1 VSAGYVTKPIRAR
14 IGFGEDDVTPLSDEL
29 RHAMS
34 HWPSGIAVIAVR
46 SRGRIEAIT
55 VNSFISVSLD
65 PALVLVSI
73 AERAPI
79 LPELQ
84 VGTRFTISALSQ
96 GQARVASM
104 IADRVPD
111 LARLFDDGDA
121 PVVRDGLFTL
131 VCTTSQTH
139 EAGDHVLHVAFVDRV
154 IIGRDA
160 PPLLYYGGNYR
171 DSTR

>member
-1 VSAGYVTKPIRAR
+1 MTKPIRAR
-14 IGFGEDDVTPLSDEL
+14 IGFGEDDVTPLSEEL

-34 HWPSGIAVIAVR
+34 HWPTGVAVIAVKT
-46 SRGRIEAIT
+46 RGRIEAIT
-55 VNSFISVSLD
+55 VNSFIAVSLE
-65 PALVLVSI
+65 PALVLISI

-84 VGTRFTISALSQ
+84 VGARFTVSALGE

-111 LARLFDDGDA
+111 LARLFDEGDA
-121 PVVRDGLFTL
+121 PVVRDALFTL
-131 VCTTSQTH
+131 ICTTSQTH

-154 IIGRDA
+154 MIGRDA
-160 PPLLYYGGNYR
+160 PPLLYHSGKYR
-171 DSTR
+171 

>member
-1 VSAGYVTKPIRAR
+1 VTKPIRAR
-14 IGFGEDDVTPLSDEL
+14 IGFGEDDVTPLSEEL

-34 HWPSGIAVIAVR
+34 HWPSGVAVLAVKN
-46 SRGRIEAIT
+46 RGRIEAIT

-84 VGTRFTISALSQ
+84 VGARFTISALSEGQ
-96 GQARVASM
+96 GRVASM
-104 IADRVPD
+104 VADRVPD
-111 LARLFDDGDA
+111 LPRLFEDGDEPA
-121 PVVRDGLFTL
+121 VRDALFTL

-139 EAGDHVLHVAFVDRV
+139 AAGDHVLHIAFVDRV

-160 PPLLYYGGNYR
+160 GPLLYYGGQYQ
-171 DSTR
+171 